1 MCLSHSLVYHV
12 MIGELH
18 VPLWFC
24 VESIEHVLD
33 ILFNTT
39 QLLQVYLGEQFV
51 NNPTLS
57 DVTFLIEGK
66 PFILPKLFAH
76 ANGRLSVFWA
86 PVFVFWALFLIV
98 LAFHYQVNGSTLTGF
113 VCLLLLMH
121 FAQCLMVVT
130 GYCFFVLHSVWFY
143 QMGNASVVS
152 ALNLCFIS
160 IY

>member
-76 ANGRLSVFWA
+76 ANGRLSLCFER
-86 PVFVFWALFLIV
+86 FFLLFLLFTIR
-98 LAFHYQVNGSTLTGF
+98 
-113 VCLLLLMH
+113 
-121 FAQCLMVVT
+121 
-130 GYCFFVLHSVWFY
+130 
-143 QMGNASVVS
+143 
-152 ALNLCFIS
+152 
-160 IY
+160 